1 VRVPLILLLCVAFL
15 APQARAQE
23 ARYELGRRLRELEQ
37 AWEHADVAAKAR
49 ALAPM
54 QESVRLFFR
63 LRLQDAARALDTTRF
78 ALLDQVLREE
88 VAWATSLTLRP
99 ERRMLPTGL
108 ETLEV
113 TCEPFYS
120 VEASAPELK
129 AELLLERMLGQDER
143 VVAGPYEASPDG
155 QGYRWS
161 LPVVEVPEGDY
172 HLTVR
177 VTSPDLEHETSVV
190 VSFVDAAEERLIALE
205 EALDDPA
212 APSDLERSTAR
223 RLHGM
228 LAGLLDGHTLEL
240 DVTAAALLA
249 EAEAAMASESR
260 RYDHRHAGDYW
271 LRVPVG
277 KGHRDMRLL
286 APPIAEDAPPRP
298 CVVAMHGAGGS
309 DNLFFEGYG
318 DGAAVRLAA
327 ARGWVLVAPKAPLF
341 GGGGDLTPLLDAL
354 TERYRIDRERV
365 VLLGHSMG
373 AGNALAAARRAPEAY
388 AAMALIGGGRASKDD
403 SVYAD
408 IPAYISAGS
417 EDFGLRGARSL
428 HASLVEHQPDARLD
442 VREGIEHMTIVQEA
456 LPAAYE
462 FFDEVLGQQ
471 D

>member
-1 VRVPLILLLCVAFL
+1 MRVTLALLLCVVL
-15 APQARAQE
+15 APHTQAQE
-23 ARYELGRRLRELEQ
+23 ARYELGRRLRAVEQ
-37 AWEHADVAAKAR
+37 TWEHSDAAAKAR

-54 QESVRLFFR
+54 QESVQLFFG
-63 LRLQDAARALDTTRF
+63 LRLQDAARALDTARF
-78 ALLDQVLREE
+78 ALLDQELRGA
-88 VAWATSLTLRP
+88 VAWATSLTVRP
-99 ERRMLPTGL
+99 AQRLLSTGQ

-113 TCEPFYS
+113 TCEPFYP

-129 AELLLERMLGQDER
+129 AELQLERVQGDVTT
-143 VVAGPYEASPDG
+143 VVAGPYEAAPDG

-161 LPVVEVPEGDY
+161 LPVEGVPEGDY
-172 HLTVR
+172 QLTAR
-177 VTSPDLEHETSVV
+177 VPLAALGGHETSVLL
-190 VSFVDAAEERLIALE
+190 SFIEGAEERLATLE
-205 EALDDPA
+205 EALDDPS
-212 APSDLERSTAR
+212 APSDLERATAK
-223 RLHGM
+223 RLHRM
-228 LAGLLDGHTLEL
+228 LEGLLGGRTLEL
-240 DVTAAALLA
+240 DVAAAALLS
-249 EAEAAMASESR
+249 EAEGAMASESR
-260 RYDHRHAGDYW
+260 RYDHRHTGDYW
-271 LRVPVG
+271 LSVPVDG
-277 KGHRDMRLL
+277 GRRDVRLFT
-286 APPIAEDAPPRP
+286 PPIAEDAPPRP

-327 ARGWVLVAPKAPLF
+327 ARGWVIVAPKAPLF
-341 GGGGDLTPLLDAL
+341 GGGGDLTPLLNAL

-373 AGNALAAARRAPEAY
+373 AGNALAAARRAPQAY
-388 AAMALIGGGRASKDD
+388 AAMALIGGGRASRDD

-456 LPAAYE
+456 LPAAYD
-462 FFDEVLGQQ
+462 FFDGVLAEE